1 MLFSVGATM
10 FDVCCDKEILG
21 SKGGHIDNAEPTSD

>member
-10 FDVCCDKEILG
+10 FDVYCGKEISG
-21 SKGGHIDNAEPTSD
+21 SEGGHTDNAEPTSD